1 MSTPQHISLVE
12 VTRGK
17 IVESIH
23 YGSAAVA
30 NVDGNVLASIGDP
43 QAVCFLRSSAKPLQ
57 LLALLEAGG
66 LDRFQL
72 TGQEIAIMCASHSG
86 SDEHF
91 QVLQTLQK
99 KIGISQADLLCGI
112 HPPTDRPT
120 AERLL
125 LAGEKPTPNRHNC
138 SGKHTGMLALAKMLD
153 APLDNYLAIDH
164 PVQQKILHTFAEMC
178 DMQVTEIELGVDGC
192 SAPVFAVPLTK
203 AALAFARLSD
213 PGQLQPRRADACR
226 LIFASMCAHPYMV
239 AGTGRFDTDF
249 MSAAQGKIICKS
261 GAEGYLAIG
270 IQPGAGKAHNPAMG
284 LALKISDGDAD
295 NRAAPLAALEILSQL
310 DTLKPEVLEKLTR
323 FLRRPVTNWRGL
335 EVGEIRPAPTLRLK
349 KEQIV

>member
-1 MSTPQHISLVE
+1 MHVPQHISLVE
-12 VTRGK
+12 VTRGR
-17 IVESIH
+17 IIESIH

-30 NVDGNVLASIGDP
+30 NVDGHLLASIGDP

-66 LDRFQL
+66 AERFQL

-99 KIGISQADLLCGI
+99 KIGIDENILQCGV

-153 APLDNYLAIDH
+153 APFENYLEIEH
-164 PVQQKILHTFAEMC
+164 PVQQKILRTFEEMC
-178 DMQVTEIELGVDGC
+178 GLQPEQIELGTDGC
-192 SAPVFAVPLTK
+192 SAPVFAIPLRN
-203 AALAFARLSD
+203 AAMAFARLSD
-213 PGQLQPRRADACR
+213 PGNLEAKRASACQR
-226 LIFASMCAHPYMV
+226 IFKSMSEHPYMV
-239 AGTGRFDTDF
+239 AGSGRFDTEF
-249 MSAAQGKIICKS
+249 MSATQGKFISKS
-261 GAEGYLAIG
+261 GAEGYVAIG
-270 IQPGAGKAHNPAMG
+270 IPSGVATYTSSSMG
-284 LALKISDGDAD
+284 FALKISDGDAD

-310 DTLKPEVLEKLTR
+310 GVLKPEVLQKLTR

-335 EVGEIRPAPTLRLK
+335 EVGEIRPAPTLRINQ
-349 KEQIV
+349 E